1 MHVDLPDHP
10 WFDNAVMQAD
20 PALLDRLAGEL
31 GATSVTS
38 FLFGDVARL
47 VLGDVLTKDAASLPL
62 AEYLWLMHLSG
73 YFGGVWL
80 RDQIARAQPEAPLLG
95 VSMEPD
101 EERFGAV
108 AAAMAGSLAAARGD
122 DGAVV
127 AHNDRELDG
136 HVDGYGYNRG
146 YLLEILET
154 PPAGLTSPPGF
165 LRVEGPLASRYV
177 VDEIAGLDG
186 LRDRFAT
193 VAAARP
199 DLVARIEATESEADT
214 RGRTVWSTGL
224 SVQGFPQAEY
234 EQLLDLSAFFLMATQ
249 AVALADAI
257 AVADDDAAVG
267 RVACVAAAALVP
279 WSQSYMLGLLDGR
292 DDRRLPALA

>member
-1 MHVDLPDHP
+1 MHVSLPDHP
-10 WFDNAVMQAD
+10 WFDHAVMRAD
-20 PALLDRLAGEL
+20 PALLDRLAGDL

-47 VLGDVLTKDAASLPL
+47 VLGDVLTKEAASLPV

-95 VSMEPD
+95 VSVVPD
-101 EERFGAV
+101 ADGF
-108 AAAMAGSLAAARGD
+108 
-122 DGAVV
+122 GAVV
-127 AHNDRELDG
+127 ATMEASLTAARSEGVVAHNEAALDG

-165 LRVEGPLASRYV
+165 LQVDGPLASRYAV
-177 VDEIAGLDG
+177 EEIAGLAP
-186 LRDRFAT
+186 LRDRFA
-193 VAAARP
+193 VAAAANP
-199 DLVARIEATESEADT
+199 ALVARIEGIEAEADA

-249 AVALADAI
+249 AVALADAL
-257 AVADDDAAVG
+257 AVAEQDEAVG
-267 RVACVAAAALVP
+267 RTACIAAAALAP